1 MGNDNYHESMEKNRQ
16 ELSQERMAELTRRAR
31 QMPKPKSRG
40 LLLPSLFF
48 IFILIP
54 VTLLIYVAFYYE
66 PDDTLTAKTNENEVS
81 FELNSQ
87 PPSDST
93 VLAAAD
99 GQQDDEEDEEEK
111 KSAKAKEAEE
121 QKELKEKA
129 REREEQAAAKAK
141 EKEKEKEKEQAAAE
155 QQAEKKA
162 QETAL
167 AEQKA
172 REEAEAKA
180 KAEAEQRAKAE
191 EKEKEQ
197 QEEQEEAPT
206 AGGKTVT
213 VQSSETLYRIAVNN
227 YGASGAAA
235 AVEKIKQAN
244 GLATNDI
251 SPGQTLILP

>member
-16 ELSQERMAELTRRAR
+16 ELSQERMAELSRRAR

-93 VLAAAD
+93 VLAATE
-99 GQQDDEEDEEEK
+99 GQEEDESEGEK
-111 KSAKAKEAEE
+111 KDSQTKDAAE

-129 REREEQAAAKAK
+129 REREEKAAA
-141 EKEKEKEKEQAAAE
+141 KEKEQAAAAKE
-155 QQAEKKA
+155 QAEKKA
-162 QETAL
+162 RETAL

-172 REEAEAKA
+172 REEAEAKE
-180 KAEAEQRAKAE
+180 KAEAEQRALAE
-191 EKEKEQ
+191 QKEKEQ
-197 QEEQEEAPT
+197 QEKQDETPS

-244 GLATNDI
+244 GLASNDI

>member
-99 GQQDDEEDEEEK
+99 DQEKDEEEK
-111 KSAKAKEAEE
+111 KNAKAKEAQE

-129 REREEQAAAKAK
+129 REREEKAAAKAK
-141 EKEKEKEKEQAAAE
+141 EKEKEKEKEAAE
-155 QQAEKKA
+155 EQAEKKA
-162 QETAL
+162 QEAAL

-180 KAEAEQRAKAE
+180 KAEAEQRAQAE

-197 QEEQEEAPT
+197 QQEQEETPT

-244 GLATNDI
+244 GLASNDI

>member
-99 GQQDDEEDEEEK
+99 DQEKDEEEK
-111 KSAKAKEAEE
+111 KNVKAKEAQE

-129 REREEQAAAKAK
+129 REREEKAAAEA
-141 EKEKEKEKEQAAAE
+141 KEKEQAAAE

-162 QETAL
+162 QEKAL

-180 KAEAEQRAKAE
+180 KAEAEQRAQAE
-191 EKEKEQ
+191 EKEQ
-197 QEEQEEAPT
+197 QQEQEETPT

-235 AVEKIKQAN
+235 AVEKIQQAIE
-244 GLATNDI
+244 LASYDI
-251 SPGQTLILP
+251 SHGQALL

>member
-99 GQQDDEEDEEEK
+99 DQQEDEKEEEK

-129 REREEQAAAKAK
+129 REREEKAAA
-141 EKEKEKEKEQAAAE
+141 KEKEKEQAAAE

-180 KAEAEQRAKAE
+180 KAEAEAEQRAKAE
-191 EKEKEQ
+191 EKEKEKEQ
-197 QEEQEEAPT
+197 QEEQEETPT

-244 GLATNDI
+244 GLTSNDI

>member
-31 QMPKPKSRG
+31 QMPKPKSKG

-93 VLAAAD
+93 VLAAA
-99 GQQDDEEDEEEK
+99 GDEQEDEKQQET
-111 KSAKAKEAEE
+111 KSAKAKEAAE
-121 QKELKEKA
+121 QKALKEKA
-129 REREEQAAAKAK
+129 REREEQAAADAK
-141 EKEKEKEKEQAAAE
+141 EKEQEQAAAKE
-155 QQAEKKA
+155 QAEKKA
-162 QETAL
+162 QETAA

-172 REEAEAKA
+172 REDAKA
-180 KAEAEQRAKAE
+180 KAEAEQRAQEPE
-191 EKEKEQ
+191 ETL
-197 QEEQEEAPT
+197 T

-244 GLATNDI
+244 GLASNAI

>member
-16 ELSQERMAELTRRAR
+16 ELSHERMAELTRRAR

-99 GQQDDEEDEEEK
+99 DQEKDEEEK
-111 KSAKAKEAEE
+111 KSAKAKEAQE
-121 QKELKEKA
+121 QKQLKEKA
-129 REREEQAAAKAK
+129 REREEKAAAKA
-141 EKEKEKEKEQAAAE
+141 KEKEQAAAE
-155 QQAEKKA
+155 QQAQKKA

-191 EKEKEQ
+191 EKEQ
-197 QEEQEEAPT
+197 QEEQEETPT

-244 GLATNDI
+244 GLASNDI

>member
-99 GQQDDEEDEEEK
+99 DQEKDEEEK
-111 KSAKAKEAEE
+111 KSTKAKEAQE

-129 REREEQAAAKAK
+129 REREEKAAAK
-141 EKEKEKEKEQAAAE
+141 EKEKAAAE

-172 REEAEAKA
+172 REEAEAEAEAKAKAKA
-180 KAEAEQRAKAE
+180 KAEAEQRAQAE
-191 EKEKEQ
+191 EKEKEEQ
-197 QEEQEEAPT
+197 QETPT

-244 GLATNDI
+244 GLASNDI

>member
-99 GQQDDEEDEEEK
+99 DQQEDEKEEEK

-129 REREEQAAAKAK
+129 REREEKAAA
-141 EKEKEKEKEQAAAE
+141 KEKEKEQAAAE

-191 EKEKEQ
+191 EKEKEKEQ
-197 QEEQEEAPT
+197 QEEQEETPT

-244 GLATNDI
+244 GLASNDI

>member
-99 GQQDDEEDEEEK
+99 DQEKDEEEK
-111 KSAKAKEAEE
+111 KNAKAKEAQE

-129 REREEQAAAKAK
+129 REREEKAAAEA
-141 EKEKEKEKEQAAAE
+141 KEKEQAAAE

-180 KAEAEQRAKAE
+180 KAEAEQRAQAE

-197 QEEQEEAPT
+197 QQEQEETPT

-244 GLATNDI
+244 GLASNDI

>member
-99 GQQDDEEDEEEK
+99 DEEKDEEEK
-111 KSAKAKEAEE
+111 KNAKAKEAQE

-129 REREEQAAAKAK
+129 REREEKAAAKA
-141 EKEKEKEKEQAAAE
+141 KEKEQAAAE

-162 QETAL
+162 QEAAL

-180 KAEAEQRAKAE
+180 EAEQRAQAE

-197 QEEQEEAPT
+197 QQEQEETPT

-244 GLATNDI
+244 GLASNDI

>member
-16 ELSQERMAELTRRAR
+16 ELSQERMAELSRRAR

-87 PPSDST
+87 PPSEST
-93 VLAAAD
+93 VLAATE
-99 GQQDDEEDEEEK
+99 GQDEDEK
-111 KSAKAKEAEE
+111 KNSKAKEAAE

-129 REREEQAAAKAK
+129 REREKQAAA
-141 EKEKEKEKEQAAAE
+141 KEKEQAAAKE
-155 QQAEKKA
+155 QAEKKA
-162 QETAL
+162 QDTAR

-172 REEAEAKA
+172 REEAEAKE
-180 KAEAEQRAKAE
+180 KAEAERRASAEQKAE
-191 EKEKEQ
+191 
-197 QEEQEEAPT
+197 EEQEETPT
-206 AGGKTVT
+206 AGGKTIT

-244 GLATNDI
+244 GLASNNI

>member
-1 MGNDNYHESMEKNRQ
+1 MGNDKYRESMEKNRQ
-16 ELSQERMAELTRRAR
+16 ELSQERMAELSRRSR
-31 QMPKPKSRG
+31 QAPKANSKG

-66 PDDTLTAKTNENEVS
+66 PDDTLTAKTTENEVS

-87 PPSDST
+87 TPASGT
-93 VLAAAD
+93 VLAAS
-99 GQQDDEEDEEEK
+99 EDSSEEEREL
-111 KSAKAKEAEE
+111 KAQQAAE
-121 QKELKEKA
+121 QKELKAKA
-129 REREEQAAAKAK
+129 REREAKAAEE
-141 EKEKEKEKEQAAAE
+141 EK
-155 QQAEKKA
+155 QQAEAEAKAEADKKA
-162 QETAL
+162 QVSAA

-172 REEAEAKA
+172 REEAKAKA
-180 KAEAEQRAKAE
+180 LAQQQAEEKKQAEAEQKTQAE
-191 EKEKEQ
+191 AEKETEA
-197 QEEQEEAPT
+197 EQETPT
-206 AGGKTVT
+206 AGGKTIV

-244 GLATNDI
+244 GLGSNNI

>member
-99 GQQDDEEDEEEK
+99 DEEKDEEEK
-111 KSAKAKEAEE
+111 KNAKAKEAQE

-129 REREEQAAAKAK
+129 REREEKAAAKA
-141 EKEKEKEKEQAAAE
+141 KEKEQAAAE

-180 KAEAEQRAKAE
+180 EAEQRAQAE

-197 QEEQEEAPT
+197 QQEQEETPT

-244 GLATNDI
+244 GLASNDI

>member
-16 ELSQERMAELTRRAR
+16 ELSQERMAELSRRAR
-31 QMPKPKSRG
+31 QMPKPKSKG

-87 PPSDST
+87 PPSEST
-93 VLAAAD
+93 VLAATE
-99 GQQDDEEDEEEK
+99 GQDEDEK
-111 KSAKAKEAEE
+111 KNSKAKEAAE

-129 REREEQAAAKAK
+129 REREKQAAA
-141 EKEKEKEKEQAAAE
+141 KEKEQAAAKE
-155 QQAEKKA
+155 QAEKKA
-162 QETAL
+162 QDTAR

-172 REEAEAKA
+172 REEAEAKE
-180 KAEAEQRAKAE
+180 KAEAERRASAEQKAE
-191 EKEKEQ
+191 
-197 QEEQEEAPT
+197 EEQEETPT
-206 AGGKTVT
+206 AGGKTIT

-244 GLATNDI
+244 GLASNNI

>member
-99 GQQDDEEDEEEK
+99 DQEKDEDEEK
-111 KSAKAKEAEE
+111 KNAKAKEAEE

-129 REREEQAAAKAK
+129 REREEEAAAKVK
-141 EKEKEKEKEQAAAE
+141 EEEQEQAAAE

-162 QETAL
+162 QEAAL
-167 AEQKA
+167 AAQQA

-180 KAEAEQRAKAE
+180 KAEAEQRAQVE
-191 EKEKEQ
+191 EKEKEKEKER
-197 QEEQEEAPT
+197 QEEQEETPT

-244 GLATNDI
+244 GLASNDI

>member
-99 GQQDDEEDEEEK
+99 DEQEDEKQQET
-111 KSAKAKEAEE
+111 KSAKAKEAAE
-121 QKELKEKA
+121 QKALKEKA
-129 REREEQAAAKAK
+129 REREEEAAADA
-141 EKEKEKEKEQAAAE
+141 KEKEQAAAKE
-155 QQAEKKA
+155 QAEKKA
-162 QETAL
+162 QETAA

-172 REEAEAKA
+172 REEADAKA
-180 KAEAEQRAKAE
+180 KAEAEQRAQEPE
-191 EKEKEQ
+191 ET
-197 QEEQEEAPT
+197 PT

-244 GLATNDI
+244 GLASNAI

>member
-31 QMPKPKSRG
+31 QMPKPKSKG

-93 VLAAAD
+93 VLAAA
-99 GQQDDEEDEEEK
+99 GDEQEDEKQQET
-111 KSAKAKEAEE
+111 KSAKAKEAAE
-121 QKELKEKA
+121 QKALKEKA
-129 REREEQAAAKAK
+129 REREEQAAADA
-141 EKEKEKEKEQAAAE
+141 KEKEQAAAKE
-155 QQAEKKA
+155 QAEKKA
-162 QETAL
+162 QETAA

-172 REEAEAKA
+172 REEADAKA
-180 KAEAEQRAKAE
+180 KAEAEQRAQEPE
-191 EKEKEQ
+191 EP
-197 QEEQEEAPT
+197 EETLT

-244 GLATNDI
+244 GLASNAI

>member
-99 GQQDDEEDEEEK
+99 DEQEDEKQQET

-121 QKELKEKA
+121 QKALKEKA
-129 REREEQAAAKAK
+129 REREEQAAADA
-141 EKEKEKEKEQAAAE
+141 KEKEQAAAKE
-155 QQAEKKA
+155 QAEKKA
-162 QETAL
+162 QETAA

-172 REEAEAKA
+172 REEADAKA
-180 KAEAEQRAKAE
+180 KAEAEQRAQESE
-191 EKEKEQ
+191 EKEET
-197 QEEQEEAPT
+197 PT

-244 GLATNDI
+244 GLASNAI

>member
-99 GQQDDEEDEEEK
+99 DQQEDEKEEEK

-129 REREEQAAAKAK
+129 REREEKAAA
-141 EKEKEKEKEQAAAE
+141 KEKEKEQAAAE

-197 QEEQEEAPT
+197 QEEQEETPT

-244 GLATNDI
+244 GLASNDI

>member
-99 GQQDDEEDEEEK
+99 DQEKDEEEK
-111 KSAKAKEAEE
+111 KNVKAKEAQE

-129 REREEQAAAKAK
+129 REREEKAAAEA
-141 EKEKEKEKEQAAAE
+141 KEKEQAAAE

-180 KAEAEQRAKAE
+180 KAEAEQRAQAE

-197 QEEQEEAPT
+197 QQEQEETPT

-244 GLATNDI
+244 GLASNDI

>member
-87 PPSDST
+87 PPSDNT

-99 GQQDDEEDEEEK
+99 DEQEDEKQQET

-121 QKELKEKA
+121 QKALKEKA
-129 REREEQAAAKAK
+129 REREEQAAADA
-141 EKEKEKEKEQAAAE
+141 KEKEQAAAKE
-155 QQAEKKA
+155 QAEKKA
-162 QETAL
+162 QETAA

-172 REEAEAKA
+172 REEADAKA
-180 KAEAEQRAKAE
+180 KAEAEQRAQESE
-191 EKEKEQ
+191 EKEET
-197 QEEQEEAPT
+197 PT

-244 GLATNDI
+244 GLASNAI

>member
-99 GQQDDEEDEEEK
+99 DQQEDEKEEEK

-129 REREEQAAAKAK
+129 REREEKAAA
-141 EKEKEKEKEQAAAE
+141 KEKEKEKEQAAAE

-180 KAEAEQRAKAE
+180 KAEAEAEQRAKAE
-191 EKEKEQ
+191 EKEKEKEQ
-197 QEEQEEAPT
+197 QEEQEETPT

-244 GLATNDI
+244 GLASNDI

>member
-31 QMPKPKSRG
+31 QMPKPKSKG

-93 VLAAAD
+93 VLAAA
-99 GQQDDEEDEEEK
+99 GDEQEDEKQQET
-111 KSAKAKEAEE
+111 KSAKAKEAAE
-121 QKELKEKA
+121 QKALKEKA
-129 REREEQAAAKAK
+129 REREEQAAADAK
-141 EKEKEKEKEQAAAE
+141 EQEQAAAKE
-155 QQAEKKA
+155 QAEKKA
-162 QETAL
+162 QETAA

-172 REEAEAKA
+172 REEADAKA
-180 KAEAEQRAKAE
+180 KAEAEQRAQEPE
-191 EKEKEQ
+191 ETL
-197 QEEQEEAPT
+197 T

-244 GLATNDI
+244 GLASNAI

>member
-99 GQQDDEEDEEEK
+99 DEEKDEEEK
-111 KSAKAKEAEE
+111 KNTKAKEAQE

-129 REREEQAAAKAK
+129 REREEKAAAKA
-141 EKEKEKEKEQAAAE
+141 KEKEQAAAE

-162 QETAL
+162 QEKAL

-180 KAEAEQRAKAE
+180 KAEAEQRAQAE
-191 EKEKEQ
+191 EKEKEKEQ
-197 QEEQEEAPT
+197 QQEQEETPT

-244 GLATNDI
+244 GLASNDI

>member
-99 GQQDDEEDEEEK
+99 DEQEDEKQQET
-111 KSAKAKEAEE
+111 KSAKAKEAAE
-121 QKELKEKA
+121 QKALKEKA
-129 REREEQAAAKAK
+129 REREEQAAADA
-141 EKEKEKEKEQAAAE
+141 KEKEQAAAKE
-155 QQAEKKA
+155 QAEKKA
-162 QETAL
+162 QETAA

-172 REEAEAKA
+172 REEADAKA
-180 KAEAEQRAKAE
+180 KAEAEQRAQESE
-191 EKEKEQ
+191 EKEET
-197 QEEQEEAPT
+197 PT

-244 GLATNDI
+244 GLASNAI

>member
-93 VLAAAD
+93 VLAAAGD
-99 GQQDDEEDEEEK
+99 QQDDEKQQED
-111 KSAKAKEAEE
+111 KSAKAKEEAE
-121 QKELKEKA
+121 QKALKEKA

-141 EKEKEKEKEQAAAE
+141 EKEQAAAE
-155 QQAEKKA
+155 EQAEKKA

-180 KAEAEQRAKAE
+180 KAEAEQRAQAE
-191 EKEKEQ
+191 EEH
-197 QEEQEEAPT
+197 EETPT

>member
-66 PDDTLTAKTNENEVS
+66 PDDTLTAKINENEVS

-99 GQQDDEEDEEEK
+99 DQEKDEEEK
-111 KSAKAKEAEE
+111 KNAKAKEAQE

-129 REREEQAAAKAK
+129 REREEKAAAEA
-141 EKEKEKEKEQAAAE
+141 KEKEQAAAE

-180 KAEAEQRAKAE
+180 KAEAEQRAQAE

-197 QEEQEEAPT
+197 QQEQEETPT

-244 GLATNDI
+244 GLASNDI

>member
-99 GQQDDEEDEEEK
+99 DQQEDEKEEEK

-129 REREEQAAAKAK
+129 REREEKAAAKA
-141 EKEKEKEKEQAAAE
+141 KEKEKEQAAAE

-180 KAEAEQRAKAE
+180 KAEAEAEQRAQAE

-197 QEEQEEAPT
+197 QQEQEETPT

-244 GLATNDI
+244 GLASNDI

>member
-93 VLAAAD
+93 VLAATE
-99 GQQDDEEDEEEK
+99 GQEEDEKENEK
-111 KSAKAKEAEE
+111 KSSQAKEAAE

-129 REREEQAAAKAK
+129 REREEKAAA
-141 EKEKEKEKEQAAAE
+141 KEKEQAVAKE
-155 QQAEKKA
+155 QAEKKA

-172 REEAEAKA
+172 REEAEAKEKA
-180 KAEAEQRAKAE
+180 KAEQQALAE

-197 QEEQEEAPT
+197 QQEQEETPT

-244 GLATNDI
+244 GLASNDI

>member
-16 ELSQERMAELTRRAR
+16 ELSQERMAELSRRAR

-87 PPSDST
+87 PPSEST
-93 VLAAAD
+93 VLAATE
-99 GQQDDEEDEEEK
+99 GQDEDEK
-111 KSAKAKEAEE
+111 KNSKAKEAAE

-129 REREEQAAAKAK
+129 REREEQAAAK
-141 EKEKEKEKEQAAAE
+141 EKEQAAAKE
-155 QQAEKKA
+155 QAEKKA
-162 QETAL
+162 QDTAR

-172 REEAEAKA
+172 REEAEAKE
-180 KAEAEQRAKAE
+180 KAEAERRASAEQKAE
-191 EKEKEQ
+191 EQ
-197 QEEQEEAPT
+197 QEETPT
-206 AGGKTVT
+206 AGGKTIT

-244 GLATNDI
+244 GLASNNI

>member
-99 GQQDDEEDEEEK
+99 DQEKDEDEEK
-111 KSAKAKEAEE
+111 KNAKAKEAEE

-129 REREEQAAAKAK
+129 REREEEAAAKAK
-141 EKEKEKEKEQAAAE
+141 EEEQEQAAAE

-162 QETAL
+162 QEAAL
-167 AEQKA
+167 AAQQA

-180 KAEAEQRAKAE
+180 KAEAEQRAQAE

-197 QEEQEEAPT
+197 QEEQEETPT

-244 GLATNDI
+244 GLASNDI

>member
-99 GQQDDEEDEEEK
+99 DQEKDEDEEK
-111 KSAKAKEAEE
+111 KNAKAKEAEE

-129 REREEQAAAKAK
+129 REREEEAAAKVK
-141 EKEKEKEKEQAAAE
+141 EEEQEQAAAE

-162 QETAL
+162 QEAAL
-167 AEQKA
+167 AAQQA

-180 KAEAEQRAKAE
+180 KAEAEQRAQVEEK

-197 QEEQEEAPT
+197 QEEQEETPT

-244 GLATNDI
+244 GLASNDI

>member
-31 QMPKPKSRG
+31 QMPKPKSKG

-93 VLAAAD
+93 VLAAA
-99 GQQDDEEDEEEK
+99 GDEQEDEKQQET
-111 KSAKAKEAEE
+111 KSAKAKEAAE
-121 QKELKEKA
+121 QKALKEKA
-129 REREEQAAAKAK
+129 REREEQAAADA
-141 EKEKEKEKEQAAAE
+141 KEKEQAAAKE
-155 QQAEKKA
+155 QAEKKA
-162 QETAL
+162 QETAA

-172 REEAEAKA
+172 REEADAKA
-180 KAEAEQRAKAE
+180 KAEAEQRAQESE
-191 EKEKEQ
+191 EKEET
-197 QEEQEEAPT
+197 PT

-244 GLATNDI
+244 GLASNAI

>member
-99 GQQDDEEDEEEK
+99 DQEKDEEEK
-111 KSAKAKEAEE
+111 KNVKAKEAQE

-129 REREEQAAAKAK
+129 REREEKAAAEA
-141 EKEKEKEKEQAAAE
+141 KEKEQAAAE

-180 KAEAEQRAKAE
+180 KAEAEQRAQAE
-191 EKEKEQ
+191 EKEQ
-197 QEEQEEAPT
+197 QQEQEETPT

-244 GLATNDI
+244 GLASNDI

>member
-1 MGNDNYHESMEKNRQ
+1 
-16 ELSQERMAELTRRAR
+16 
-31 QMPKPKSRG
+31 MPKPKSRG

-93 VLAAAD
+93 VLAAA
-99 GQQDDEEDEEEK
+99 GDEQEDEKQQET
-111 KSAKAKEAEE
+111 KSAKAKEAAE
-121 QKELKEKA
+121 QKALKEKA
-129 REREEQAAAKAK
+129 REREEQAAADA
-141 EKEKEKEKEQAAAE
+141 KEKEQAAAKE
-155 QQAEKKA
+155 QAEKKA
-162 QETAL
+162 QETAA

-172 REEAEAKA
+172 REEADAKA
-180 KAEAEQRAKAE
+180 KAEAEQRAQEPE
-191 EKEKEQ
+191 ET
-197 QEEQEEAPT
+197 PT

-244 GLATNDI
+244 GLASNAI